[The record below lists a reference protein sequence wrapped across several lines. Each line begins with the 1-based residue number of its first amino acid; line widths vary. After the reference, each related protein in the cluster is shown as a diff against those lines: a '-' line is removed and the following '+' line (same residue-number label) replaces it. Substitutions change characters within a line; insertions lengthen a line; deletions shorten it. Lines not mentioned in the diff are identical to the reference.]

1 MSDATYQPKTYR
13 RNGGDVFVV
22 ASGGS
27 IVLESGAAITP
38 ETGVVNTGGITVLS
52 ALFTEDATSLTHT
65 ATFTIPAGA
74 TLLDIIV
81 VPQVLWTGG
90 TVAFTC
96 GDANSANG
104 WFTTTNLKATDLVLG
119 ERLQASNANNWG
131 GVNGAYLTTAG
142 RFGQQSANMI
152 GGYCPTAY
160 SVIGVVTVTTP
171 ATTAGRTR
179 MHVLYAD
186 PGIAVTPVLAS

>member
-1 MSDATYQPKTYR
+1 MSKS
-13 RNGGDVFVV
+13 NGGALIPKADYDV
-22 ASGGS
+22 SG
-27 IVLESGAAITP
+27 IWNFSGANTHTGN
-38 ETGVVNTGGITVLS
+38 ETGLVLVRQV
-52 ALFTEDATSLTHT
+52 AFVENATSTIHT
-65 ATFTIPAGA
+65 GTVVIPAGS

-81 VPQVLWTGG
+81 TPQVLWTGG

-104 WFTTTNLKATDLVLG
+104 WFTSTNLKATDLILG

-152 GGYCPTAY
+152 GGYCPNAY

-171 ATTAGRTR
+171 ATTAGRTF
-179 MHVLYAD
+179 MSVLYMTGTANA
-186 PGIAVTPVLAS
+186 PALT